1 MSLWAWYQAGFAAAL
16 LMAVLSVLL
25 GGEMPPQLWLSV
37 LVIIGMVPLRLDR
50 KHVPAWVGTGLGVAG
65 LAWAGS
71 LLGQLGIEA
80 AVLAAGVALLVITMA
95 RLITAANLKHD
106 GQLLLLTLLLMFSGS
121 VLHTEVSYGLVSLGY
136 AVAMVWA
143 LVTRQLVVG
152 AGMEAQRLGGVSEE
166 VTLGRRDI
174 ITGRFLTIVAML
186 SIFIVFSTGILFVT
200 FPRMGLRS
208 LGLFSRG
215 ASSVPGSV
223 SLQDRSR
230 GEIGSGAVIARV
242 YDLPESKFE
251 QGLYLRGPVYDELL
265 SSGFKRGNF
274 KTLELE
280 RAIAMKPSVG
290 EEYVYEVF
298 SHPLGIPVLPTLG
311 PVQDGR
317 VIYGGQA
324 NPSLK
329 VKIRGLDLAGTLVSN
344 RTPTGP
350 IRYRIRGLIERV
362 SQRPVGVK
370 QEAKNY
376 PQGIEHFYKLP
387 ENLDPR
393 ISGLAAQLVE
403 KSVTDFEKVVAI
415 RNFLQNEFTYT
426 LDQPNRDQPDPLAA
440 FLFDDRRGHCEY
452 FATAFAALLRAA
464 NIPSRVVGG
473 YQGGLWD
480 EDSNVVVFTGKHA
493 HVWVEWF
500 EPGAGWWAE
509 DATPMALQAPGYLS
523 GLTKLYEQMSRAWDE
538 YVVEFG
544 LREQFNLFTGV
555 FVTVRETSR
564 NLSGGVFKVMVA
576 FAFLAFAALIA
587 WRYQDKILALRVRR
601 DRLGYAIE
609 VAIVRVSGK
618 PVPHFL
624 SLREAIEN
632 LSDPQPALL
641 SALKLYESRRFGN
654 EVPTK
659 EELRGAFKALSALPK
674 A

>member
-1 MSLWAWYQAGFAAAL
+1 
-16 LMAVLSVLL
+16 
-25 GGEMPPQLWLSV
+25 
-37 LVIIGMVPLRLDR
+37 
-50 KHVPAWVGTGLGVAG
+50 
-65 LAWAGS
+65 
-71 LLGQLGIEA
+71 
-80 AVLAAGVALLVITMA
+80 
-95 RLITAANLKHD
+95 
-106 GQLLLLTLLLMFSGS
+106 
-121 VLHTEVSYGLVSLGY
+121 
-136 AVAMVWA
+136 
-143 LVTRQLVVG
+143 
-152 AGMEAQRLGGVSEE
+152 
-166 VTLGRRDI
+166 
-174 ITGRFLTIVAML
+174 
-186 SIFIVFSTGILFVT
+186 
-200 FPRMGLRS
+200 
-208 LGLFSRG
+208 
-215 ASSVPGSV
+215 
-223 SLQDRSR
+223 
-230 GEIGSGAVIARV
+230 VIARV